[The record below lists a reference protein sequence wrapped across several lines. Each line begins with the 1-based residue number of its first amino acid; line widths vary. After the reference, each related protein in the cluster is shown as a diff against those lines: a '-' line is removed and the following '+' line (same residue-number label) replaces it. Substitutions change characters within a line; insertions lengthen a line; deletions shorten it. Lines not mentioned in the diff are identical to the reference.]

1 MFYIWTAIKFLKK
14 ALVSLVL
21 MKSFVSPRQHIPC
34 GEGYF
39 PPISDIVNSH
49 RDGQGTI
56 FSCCILLFP
65 KGTRNPAIQHIPQHA
80 LEVVAAKQSVKHA
93 RLGCLLGKRP
103 VPKIQLAASEGWK
116 ILDLSSQTMP
126 NNHMQADSSL
136 QKLYFSRSEVPTL
149 LSFYFLPPLPPNS
162 LLLLLTSQWC
172 PWQSGIWLTSGFFY
186 FIIFFYCIVFPR
198 EKDVICVPKVYFFW
212 AVLVKINTNIGPWGY
227 ICIPSFE
234 KKQRSSKC

>member
-49 RDGQGTI
+49 RDGQGTS

-116 ILDLSSQTMP
+116 ILICPLRPCLTITCR
-126 NNHMQADSSL
+126 L
-136 QKLYFSRSEVPTL
+136 IL
-149 LSFYFLPPLPPNS
+149 LSKSFTFHILKSKL
-162 LLLLLTSQWC
+162 
-172 PWQSGIWLTSGFFY
+172 IWLAS
-186 FIIFFYCIVFPR
+186 IFFLLFFFLYCIVFPR
-198 EKDVICVPKVYFFW
+198 EKDVICVPKVYFFEQCW
-212 AVLVKINTNIGPWGY
+212 
-227 ICIPSFE
+227 
-234 KKQRSSKC
+234 SK